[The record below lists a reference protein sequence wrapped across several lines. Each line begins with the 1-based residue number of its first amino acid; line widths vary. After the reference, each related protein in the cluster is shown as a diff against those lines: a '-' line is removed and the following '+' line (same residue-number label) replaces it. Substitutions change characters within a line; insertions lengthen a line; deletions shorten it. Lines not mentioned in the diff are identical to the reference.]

1 MVGQE
6 DFGRGTEEFW
16 EANADLHPHRDD
28 LSQGWKGATY
38 VSIV

>member
-6 DFGRGTEEFW
+6 DIGRGAEEFW
-16 EANADLHPHRDD
+16 EASADLYPHRDG

-38 VSIV
+38 VSTV